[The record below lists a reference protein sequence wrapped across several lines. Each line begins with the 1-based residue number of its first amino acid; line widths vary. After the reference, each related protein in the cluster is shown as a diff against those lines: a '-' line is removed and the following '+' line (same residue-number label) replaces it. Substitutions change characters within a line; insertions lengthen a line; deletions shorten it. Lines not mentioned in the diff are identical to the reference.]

1 MSIVVMGAVFVDIKG
16 YPLSS
21 YIPGGRNAGRVVQ
34 VHGGVSRNIVEDIAN
49 VELRPTFVSLVD
61 NTSAGADI
69 VKKLQS
75 HKVDTRYIRT
85 TPDGMGMWLAIFDN
99 TGDVTASISKR
110 PDLSPIADIL
120 DEQGDEIFS
129 QADSILLE
137 IDMEKDIVKRTFA
150 LAEKHRKP
158 VYAVVSNMSI
168 AVERRDFLQQTSCF
182 VCNLQEAGI
191 LFSDDYSE
199 KTPAEMEELLRLK
212 VRSARIPRMIVTMGE
227 QGAVYAEMDGE
238 SGICPEFFEKADEK
252 ESRGVISTVVGY
264 LRAPFVGDDGG
275 VTNVLSND
283 ALFKIQS
290 DVIRAVAARESAV
303 FVGRCADYIL
313 RENPRCVN
321 VFLTADDADRIGR
334 IRRRQG
340 CTAEEARAM
349 MERVDARRASY
360 YNYYSSRTWGE
371 AATYH
376 LCVSTSPLG
385 DEGTADF
392 ILEFA
397 ARKLNMK
404 F

>member
-1 MSIVVMGAVFVDIKG
+1 MEQFVINIG
-16 YPLSS
+16 RQLGS
-21 YIPGGRNAGRVVQ
+21 GGRTVGEIIARRL
-34 VHGGVSRNIVEDIAN
+34 GVKLYDK
-49 VELRPTFVSLVD
+49 ELI
-61 NTSAGADI
+61 N
-69 VKKLQS
+69 
-75 HKVDTRYIRT
+75 
-85 TPDGMGMWLAIFDN
+85 LA
-99 TGDVTASISKR
+99 
-110 PDLSPIADIL
+110 
-120 DEQGDEIFS
+120 
-129 QADSILLE
+129 
-137 IDMEKDIVKRTFA
+137 
-150 LAEKHRKP
+150 
-158 VYAVVSNMSI
+158 
-168 AVERRDFLQQTSCF
+168 
-182 VCNLQEAGI
+182 
-191 LFSDDYSE
+191 
-199 KTPAEMEELLRLK
+199 
-212 VRSARIPRMIVTMGE
+212 AR
-227 QGAVYAEMDGE
+227 E
-238 SGICPEFFEKADEK
+238 SGICSEFFEKADEK

-340 CTAEEARAM
+340 CTAE
-349 MERVDARRASY
+349 D